1 MKTRS
6 LGLVLLSACALLLTA
21 CPSQMTVA
29 NLNTDPG
36 RYRNREIAIRGTVLN
51 SYGALGQGVY
61 EVGDESGSIWVL
73 TQRGVPTKGARLT
86 VVGKP
91 VNGITWAGRTFGNA
105 LQEKSRRY

>member
-6 LGLVLLSACALLLTA
+6 LGLVVVSAFVLLLSAC
-21 CPSQMTVA
+21 PSQVTIA
-29 NLNTDPG
+29 NLNSDPG
-36 RYRNREIAIRGTVLN
+36 RYRNREVAIRGTVLN

-73 TQRGVPTKGARLT
+73 TQRGVPTKGARVT
-86 VVGKP
+86 VIGKP
-91 VNGITWAGRTFGNA
+91 VNGITWAGRTLGNA

>member
-1 MKTRS
+1 MKTRKS
-6 LGLVLLSACALLLTA
+6 GLVLVSVCALLLSAC
-21 CPSQMTVA
+21 PSQVTVGV
-29 NLNTDPG
+29 LNTDPG

-61 EVGDESGSIWVL
+61 EMGDESGSIWVL